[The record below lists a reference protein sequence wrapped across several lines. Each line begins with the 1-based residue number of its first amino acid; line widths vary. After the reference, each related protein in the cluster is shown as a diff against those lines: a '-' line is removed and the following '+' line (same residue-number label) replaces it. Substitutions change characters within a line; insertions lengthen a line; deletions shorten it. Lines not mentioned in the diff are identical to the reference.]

1 MRFRFNLT
9 NMIALPLAF
18 AYSEEMPG
26 DEESGSEFAIII
38 GPIYIS
44 ISWGWSE

>member
-1 MRFRFNLT
+1 MRVKFMAT

-18 AYSEEMPG
+18 AYSEAFPG
-26 DEESGSEFAIII
+26 EDGGNEFAVII

-44 ISWGWSE
+44 ISWGH

>member
-1 MRFRFNLT
+1 MRFKAMMS

-18 AYSEEMPG
+18 AYSEAMPG
-26 DEESGSEFAIII
+26 DDEGGAEFAIII

-44 ISWGWSE
+44 ISWGF